1 VVGRSMTIRRAAA
14 GRCTRCGVVAAGR
27 TCPRC
32 LEQYAQRRAHEREAL
47 AADPIA
53 HERLRQQKRVEAKRR
68 RARRKLE
75 AAQALLLARAVQRAT

>member
-1 VVGRSMTIRRAAA
+1 MTIRRAAA

-32 LEQYAQRRAHEREAL
+32 LERYAQRRAHEREAL

-53 HERLRQQKRVEAKRR
+53 HERLRQQKRVETKRR
-68 RARRKLE
+68 RARAR
-75 AAQALLLARAVQRAT
+75 AAKAAELARLLQLHT